1 MIREATEE
9 ETMPKRKRP
18 PHNYSKDAKRM
29 CLAQVGVGQERKGR
43 KKVSVYT
50 FAKNGNSPH
59 PSTIYRWK
67 RQAKQRRQPAKPTT
81 THGRPPKISKVEKMV
96 IGGWVLSRDEQHERT
111 GIKDIQVFVAENF
124 QEYVSKGW
132 VSGAMASLHLTSHR
146 AAMKKLK
153 YRRHQDPKALHTFL
167 LKLRALVDGKI
178 EASRV
183 VAIDTVRFTHPK
195 AVLRTYGPEG
205 G

>member
-1 MIREATEE
+1 MGKAARKR
-9 ETMPKRKRP
+9 PGCKRKRP

-43 KKVSVYT
+43 KKISAYT
-50 FAKNGNSPH
+50 FAKKGSSPH

-67 RQAKQRRQPAKPTT
+67 REAKKRRQPDETKAIC
-81 THGRPPKISKVEKMV
+81 GRPPKISKVEKMV
-96 IGGWVLSRDEQHERT
+96 IGGWVLKRDEEHEQT
-111 GIKDIQVFVAENF
+111 GIKDIQSFVAENF
-124 QEYVSKGW
+124 REHVSKGW

-146 AAMKKLK
+146 AAMKKRK

-167 LKLRALVDGKI
+167 LQLRAMVDGKI
-178 EASRV
+178 EACSV
-183 VAIDTVRFTHPK
+183 VAVDTVRFTHPE